1 MKSNKLAK
9 IFNIK
14 YAVSVV
20 IVIMAVLSA
29 IFIFR
34 DSYYYLWNEIKM
46 LGLSIARL
54 FCEVCEIEYSFEV
67 PINELIVV
75 PEFTPVVPPIG
86 GGDGSGGIIPERF
99 DIIGIKLSIF
109 GSMLITGESYVS
121 FGQAFLN
128 MIIVL
133 CQVLMVVVPLF
144 LIMYFANRY
153 LSLRKY
159 NNKHG
164 EMTPLARVMDSTYIK
179 IIRPGCSIIVD
190 CSRYF
195 FGSIHWQITLFIL
208 LFNLNVF
215 TILFDVLAYYL
226 YVLPGLDLSGAFQ
239 HLQKLDNYILPFLLY
254 FPKSLLVLYIIR
266 FLCRKR
272 YSRAVNRRYHM
283 DARNMSVINKL
294 PALYTTKGE
303 PGAGK
308 DFLDTDI
315 GITKDKMSKD
325 KSSEGML
332 KLDMMFPAFNWTML
346 GLLVKHVI
354 DNKRIHTLYDIEE
367 FFEARFNGVREYM
380 ELGED
385 NKDLAEELLFGYD
398 TTRHPLEYC
407 DGIKF
412 ISLESAVT
420 AYAQYYYIY
429 YLKTLIMANYTVRLD
444 NYHLDLGNMVRACND
459 YFAVTPTLSRRVSH
473 KCHILDIDMF
483 RLFKK
488 MGKNKDI
495 TFECGNV
502 LWTEFDKDY
511 GNMLDTASDDG
522 ESEDVNSKNDGLMA
536 QMKMIRST
544 ATIEHDLFASVSVNA
559 QRDMNININ
568 FRDISDIIN
577 IMEKPSE
584 SFCLA
589 GLELELAFYIR
600 FYRRFK
606 SYYEKYNFM
615 RGNINAKILI
625 YKAVVKKLY
634 DRYEML
640 SNEFGYIHYALDV
653 NGKAQYDYFSFHK
666 KMRAGRYKTDVN
678 AKAFDTR
685 LMLSKLGIIDLPT
698 YSGDWIS
705 PVEMESVHSTFFNML
720 YGLNDDGEL
729 NEPEGKKKIKK
740 TDKDEE
746 LTPMQKR
753 LIK

>member
-1 MKSNKLAK
+1 MKSNKLTK
-9 IFNIK
+9 ILNIK
-14 YAVSVV
+14 YAVSAA

-46 LGLSIARL
+46 FGLSIARL
-54 FCEVCEIEYSFEV
+54 FCEVCGVDYSFEIA
-67 PINELIVV
+67 INELITV
-75 PEFTPVVPPIG
+75 PYFNPVIPPIG
-86 GGDGSGGIIPERF
+86 GGDGSGGIIPESF
-99 DIIGIKLSIF
+99 DIMKIKYSVF
-109 GSMLITGESYVS
+109 GTMLITGQTYIS
-121 FGQAFLN
+121 FGQSCLN
-128 MIIVL
+128 VTIVI
-133 CQVLMVVVPLF
+133 CQVLMVVVPLV
-144 LIMYFANRY
+144 LIMYFANKC
-153 LSLRKY
+153 LSLKKY

-164 EMTPLARVMDSTYIK
+164 EKTSVACVMDSTYSK
-179 IIRPGCSIIVD
+179 IIRPLCRIIAD
-190 CSRYF
+190 SSRYF
-195 FGSIHWQITLFIL
+195 FGSIYWQITLFII

-226 YVLPGLDLSGAFQ
+226 YVLPGLELSGVFE
-239 HLQKLDNYILPFLLY
+239 HLQKLDNYLLPMLLY
-254 FPKSLLVLYIIR
+254 YPKSLILYYVIR

-272 YSRAVNRRYHM
+272 YARAVNRRYHM
-283 DARNMSVINKL
+283 DARNMAVINKL

-308 DFLDTDI
+308 DVLDTDI

-346 GLLVKHVI
+346 GLLVKHAI

-367 FFEARFNGVREYM
+367 FFEVRFNGVRDYM
-380 ELGED
+380 ELGGE
-385 NKDLAEELLFGYD
+385 NIELAEELLFGYD
-398 TTRHPLEYC
+398 TNRHPLEYC

-412 ISLESAVT
+412 VSLESAVT

-459 YFAVTPTLSRRVSH
+459 YFAITPSLSRRVSH

-511 GNMLDTASDDG
+511 GNMLDTASDDS
-522 ESEDVNSKNDGLMA
+522 ESQDVNSKNDGLMA

-568 FRDISDIIN
+568 FREISDIIN
-577 IMEKPSE
+577 ILEKPTE
-584 SFCLA
+584 SFCLT
-589 GLELELAFYIR
+589 GLDLELAFYIR

-606 SYYEKYNFM
+606 AYYEKYNFM

-625 YKAVVKKLY
+625 YKAFIKKLY

-640 SNEFGYIHYALDV
+640 SNEFGYMHYMLDV

-666 KMRAGRYKTDVN
+666 KMRSGRYKTDVN

-698 YSGDWIS
+698 YSGEWIS
-705 PVEMESVHSTFFNML
+705 PVEMDSVHSTFFNML
-720 YGLNDDGEL
+720 YGLNDDGERA
-729 NEPEGKKKIKK
+729 EPEEKKVKK
-740 TDKDEE
+740 PNKDDD